1 MTNLK
6 ATKKALVSS
15 VLALVMC
22 FTMLLGTT
30 FAWFT
35 DSVTSTGNKIEA
47 GTLDVELILHKA
59 DGTTVEISKSNAPI
73 FGTGALA
80 QNNASETL
88 WEPGKT
94 QTVYLSIKNN
104 GTLDLK
110 YKVAIEVTDVTKNLT
125 DVMEYIITPDARVES
140 PIAKT
145 ALDWT
150 LGNAVEEGMN
160 IVENASDV
168 SLKAGEEHFFALSVH
183 MDEYANNDYQEGTIT
198 FDLKVLAGQLASEED
213 SFDNQY
219 DKDATYGTPLADV
232 SKDPSKKVMA
242 TMGIGGEAE
251 EMELVTSYSFKTTET
266 KEQAEKNP
274 NALYHADF
282 VVTTNKDVPADAIAL
297 VGYYEAFCEDHND
310 SNWVAMSGDAG
321 DVIAAGTQLRL
332 LELLMGGSINYV
344 ELCEWIPEFK
354 CGISVLDEN
363 VDLSGLT
370 ITVELR
376 LYDVPAK
383 GDCAEGGGCNHPYLE
398 CETGDYT
405 VVGTYSYTFK

>member
-35 DSVTSTGNKIEA
+35 DSVTSAGNKIEA

-59 DGTTVEISKSNAPI
+59 DGTTVDISKTNAPI
-73 FGTGALA
+73 FGTGSLA
-80 QNNASETL
+80 QNNASKTL

-125 DVMEYIITPDARVES
+125 DVMEYIITPDAKVES

-145 ALDWT
+145 DLDWT
-150 LGNAVEEGMN
+150 TGNSVIEGINLVEG
-160 IVENASDV
+160 ATDV
-168 SLKAGEEHFFALSVH
+168 ALEAGDEHFFALSVH
-183 MDEYANNDYQEGTIT
+183 MDEYANNDYQGGTIT
-198 FDLKVLAGQLASEED
+198 FDLKVLAGQLASEDD

-219 DKDATYGTPLADV
+219 DINADYGAPLADV
-232 SKDPSKKVMA
+232 SKGDAKNINA
-242 TMGIGGEAE
+242 TIGMGGPVQS
-251 EMELVTSYSFKTTET
+251 MNLVTSYVFKTTET
-266 KEQAEKNP
+266 VEQAEQSP
-274 NALYHADF
+274 YRWYHADF
-282 VVTTNKDVPADAIAL
+282 VVSSNKDIEPGAVAL
-297 VGYYEAFCEDHND
+297 AGYYPAYCEGYNNG
-310 SNWVAMSGDAG
+310 NWVALMDDTNKIPAN
-321 DVIAAGTQLRL
+321 TQLRL
-332 LELLMGGSINYV
+332 LDLMLDGGSMNYA
-344 ELCEWIPEFK
+344 ELCQWVPEFH
-354 CGISVLDEN
+354 CGIAKLGDVEA
-363 VDLSGLT
+363 GTT

-376 LYDVPAK
+376 LYETTQDPNSTSGNK
-383 GDCAEGGGCNHPYLE
+383 NI
-398 CETGDYT
+398 ETGEYIT
-405 VVGTYSYTFK
+405 IGVYNYTFN